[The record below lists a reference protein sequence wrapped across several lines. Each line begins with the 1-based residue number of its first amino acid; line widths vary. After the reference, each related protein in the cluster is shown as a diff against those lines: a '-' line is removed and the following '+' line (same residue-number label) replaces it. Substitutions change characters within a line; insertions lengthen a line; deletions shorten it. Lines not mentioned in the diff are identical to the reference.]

1 MPIQLTDQQRN
12 ELVSKGLNPDDYEA
26 YSPEEYQQA
35 YPQLPSSSVGG
46 TFLRSAA
53 NAAPGVAGA
62 MAGAAGWR
70 ALAPKILGAGL
81 KTAKLTSPVGIASVV
96 AEPVVAMGA
105 GYLGQKSVEGLFGQP
120 SSWVYDGDMTER
132 IRQARLQQEAD
143 MKLHKPTYVAG
154 ALASQLPFGAPGLN
168 RDLASGLGKL
178 TGISSKVGSKANPL
192 SQVEQFA
199 LARGAVNPAA
209 AAGVGLGL
217 PAIEGQSPD
226 WGELIPSVA
235 LAAVQQRG
243 WRGEAEPPRV
253 ASREKAFK
261 YKAPPKNTI
270 KPIEDNAPEMTIP
283 LKDGIRQ
290 LTPEEPSIDYNAIV
304 EEQNAQAEKLAAIE
318 QQIKAGKTI
327 GDTLNFQEPPIEGG
341 FRSFES
347 AQNRLEHNAAYDE
360 IAKARQSQFN
370 RASRRIIDAN
380 TGRVKAGWQ
389 HPRNSVGDTRQLDID
404 TAYEHQTT
412 APHELSHG
420 QLEDM
425 RRFGSPRDRAYAEEM
440 LKVYSGD
447 EEALVQRA
455 AEEMNKRDVNAGPG
469 NIKSAGESPR
479 WDNFKRTW
487 RMRFGHGTSEDYAI
501 GLSDRLANE
510 PSYNELYR
518 GQGHSAAGVGAGQ
531 EPIETSP
538 YDMVEKPYAV
548 GEKTF
553 KWHNDAVEAAG
564 GDELAVRYSDE
575 AINKYKE
582 YAKKRE
588 AEGNPINYESLQ
600 KYDPVFR
607 LPKKKFS
614 QTETTPTKNTAPKV
628 STEKSPSAW
637 DDPSKPEFDE
647 LTLKRFAEFKR
658 AAEIQRS
665 KSNIGQKYKGPSNT
679 QEQSAK
685 IAAIDAKYQQQLNE
699 HGYEEIRNRQL
710 GTMTKAP
717 RGSGEEPTFDTT
729 NSESPGILRE
739 VDTDVQRAGEQP
751 LVTAQKQRDL
761 KITIANE
768 KNEYLKKI
776 LQRKYDENAA
786 WLDNKLRQLKIERD
800 MEISRVKDF
809 VDPSTLANK
818 PPTEPSKKPVIAP
831 FEQEQYRSNKVVQK
845 RLPIPEASEVGGIDV
860 GEPWQWTPANAALSK
875 TPKRNVELVDEPR
888 HGKYK
893 ASPLFA
899 EQDAIGANET
909 AVANQQ
915 LIKERKLQAKREAQ
929 FERDRTKTIEV
940 KNEETG
946 EIEKIQG
953 TGQQL
958 AAHQTF
964 QSKQSK
970 LRKLP
975 TETNEDWARRL
986 FDMRARDLAEPPAK
1000 SSEAISTGD
1009 VAEALGISNSTL
1021 SDYFKKNAW
1030 KPGQQELPKVVT
1042 KAFKKAGEVL
1052 TEQPGKDI
1060 ISNLTKEEQTFLT
1073 ETAKRK
1079 SGAIKSDYSIDV
1091 SPGEIEGFIKED
1103 IATNGLKTNTS
1114 LEENIRRVASK
1125 FESQIRE
1132 TLRPAE
1138 ERSSKYNTVELE
1150 HKTDE
1155 GQTVNVL
1162 DSAENATKPIAGQSE
1177 RISDSAAPAE
1187 WLEHFD
1193 EAIETDHDLV
1203 KDTGLYDW
1211 MKRINEINPEHKVT
1225 VGEIG
1230 EFLDNVADPKVIEEY
1245 GLNNIKGRVKQ
1256 LMIDAVNLRNLK
1268 YESGSGQEPVEDR
1281 SPWEP
1286 AKVNLSNKS
1295 ARYKNTT
1302 DMAPAQENPL
1312 TLGPVE
1318 RLLGSFTNTLRSN
1331 YGRSGEVLA
1340 NAMDHMLHLSRKYS
1354 SSHYNHFQ
1362 EALSGLHRKERDQLY
1377 KVFIAEDRAETSY
1390 RDTLPAKLQPVYD
1403 AIRSEYKAMGQEAI
1417 DAGQPIQTPSGTTR
1431 ERELKEFSFPN
1442 MTRPDVIDTII
1453 GRPDSS
1459 AAKALKEDFINH
1471 QVKMLQARQNM
1482 SEAGAQK
1489 TAEERFN
1496 NYRDALR
1503 NVNSVN
1509 DSAIFSGNRLSEGVG
1524 LPDSWI
1530 DPDISN
1536 ALKRYTTRFGNDR
1549 AHFDAIEKNPMAMKV
1564 LGRNKDYYG
1573 RDVQHT
1579 EESNAIET
1587 IGGDDIKFAEQVL
1600 QGKMNQAS
1608 PSIDAIS
1615 NVVNTLLTPGF
1626 TTGVWDVLT
1635 TVGKQLGSTSP
1646 MNIPKLIGSYVK
1658 AVGDTAKY
1666 LTTGKAEGYTKN
1678 ALDTG
1683 YAKINRTI
1691 FEGLNEAQTRMG
1703 DRLNKVSNFIRYWN
1717 GRQASELL
1725 SHSLSQAGGEVQ
1737 GLVMQTSAL
1746 AGDKNAQSF
1755 MKKLFPEGWEKADLK
1770 EIGSRIGQLT
1780 QGRYDVTELPRWVF
1794 DSNLAPFAKLSR
1806 WNIGQGNNFV
1816 KYLLDPIKQNPS
1828 SVENWSRL
1836 LTAVLG
1842 AGLAGTAIEKLKEEL
1857 NNRKSQLPTY
1867 DELGIAQENKYRA
1880 TLYKLAVTADMA
1892 GTFGSF
1898 GSLAAMASSKL
1909 AGRAAF
1915 GGFGFPMVDTAGKFS
1930 EETANMVGALLDDPS
1945 MENLASVMQH
1955 YVPTVASAFVGGS
1968 AAISG
1973 AYSRIN
1979 PESRTALDK
1988 KIGDEFR
1995 DMTNYEMLQKG
2006 NVKYGQTPTATD
2018 YSKTAIRNF
2027 KRDRTINQDDIDS
2040 AAQNIANRSK
2050 TAEDL
2055 MNNLDSATRIPDRSV
2070 PSMDNPMEFMRYVR
2084 YIRDTQGEENAR
2096 DLVKGYV
2103 QRQGLNEVKKA
2114 MLMQSLFKRASLRP

>member
-1 MPIQLTDQQRN
+1 M
-12 ELVSKGLNPDDYEA
+12 Y
-26 YSPEEYQQA
+26 
-35 YPQLPSSSVGG
+35 
-46 TFLRSAA
+46 
-53 NAAPGVAGA
+53 
-62 MAGAAGWR
+62 
-70 ALAPKILGAGL
+70 
-81 KTAKLTSPVGIASVV
+81 
-96 AEPVVAMGA
+96 
-105 GYLGQKSVEGLFGQP
+105 
-120 SSWVYDGDMTER
+120 
-132 IRQARLQQEAD
+132 
-143 MKLHKPTYVAG
+143 
-154 ALASQLPFGAPGLN
+154 
-168 RDLASGLGKL
+168 RD
-178 TGISSKVGSKANPL
+178 
-192 SQVEQFA
+192 
-199 LARGAVNPAA
+199 
-209 AAGVGLGL
+209 
-217 PAIEGQSPD
+217 
-226 WGELIPSVA
+226 
-235 LAAVQQRG
+235 
-243 WRGEAEPPRV
+243 
-253 ASREKAFK
+253 
-261 YKAPPKNTI
+261 
-270 KPIEDNAPEMTIP
+270 
-283 LKDGIRQ
+283 
-290 LTPEEPSIDYNAIV
+290 
-304 EEQNAQAEKLAAIE
+304 
-318 QQIKAGKTI
+318 
-327 GDTLNFQEPPIEGG
+327 
-341 FRSFES
+341 
-347 AQNRLEHNAAYDE
+347 
-360 IAKARQSQFN
+360 
-370 RASRRIIDAN
+370 
-380 TGRVKAGWQ
+380 
-389 HPRNSVGDTRQLDID
+389 
-404 TAYEHQTT
+404 
-412 APHELSHG
+412 
-420 QLEDM
+420 
-425 RRFGSPRDRAYAEEM
+425 
-440 LKVYSGD
+440 
-447 EEALVQRA
+447 
-455 AEEMNKRDVNAGPG
+455 
-469 NIKSAGESPR
+469 
-479 WDNFKRTW
+479 
-487 RMRFGHGTSEDYAI
+487 
-501 GLSDRLANE
+501 
-510 PSYNELYR
+510 
-518 GQGHSAAGVGAGQ
+518 QGHSAAGVGAGQEPKRYSNKARETVNDTFNEKFASAKDGLDEMWNKTISRWSEEFPSLKSTLGGYTQQLLKERPTAFSYKPFEYNGKTYSNTTSGLRELKAAIGLDPNYPHSNEELANSGVTYSKEALDGYAAAKDSVIKLLNNTVPKHTVSELLPFIEARQNIDNSSDPYFPKGHGQ

-614 QTETTPTKNTAPKV
+614 QTKITPVKNTAPKV
-628 STEKSPSAW
+628 STEKAPSAW
-637 DDPSKPEFDE
+637 DDPSKSEFDE
-647 LTLKRFAEFKR
+647 LTLKRFAKFKR
-658 AAEIQRS
+658 AAEIQRP
-665 KSNIGQKYKGPSNT
+665 KSNAGQKYKDPSNT
-679 QEQSAK
+679 QEQFAK
-685 IAAIDAKYQQQLNE
+685 IAAIDAKYRQRLNE
-699 HGYEEIRNRQL
+699 HGYE
-710 GTMTKAP
+710 
-717 RGSGEEPTFDTT
+717 D
-729 NSESPGILRE
+729 SESLGIHRE
-739 VDTDVQRAGEQP
+739 IDTDVQRAGEQP

-761 KITIANE
+761 KTTIANE

-800 MEISRVKDF
+800 IEISRVKDF
-809 VDPSTLANK
+809 IDPSTLANK
-818 PPTEPSKKPVIAP
+818 PPTEPGKKPTMAP

-845 RLPIPEASEVGGIDV
+845 SLPIPEVSEVGGVEV
-860 GEPWQWTPANAALSK
+860 GEPWQWTPTNEALSQ
-875 TPKRNVELVDEPR
+875 TPKRNIEMVDNPK
-888 HGKYK
+888 HGKYN
-893 ASPLFA
+893 PTPEFA
-899 EQDAIGANET
+899 EQDMLSASET
-909 AVANQQ
+909 DKAKQQ
-915 LIKERKLQAKREAQ
+915 LLTQRKLQAKREAQ
-929 FERDRTKTIEV
+929 FKRDTTKTIEV

-946 EIEKIQG
+946 EMEKIQG

-986 FDMRARDLAEPPAK
+986 FDMRARDLADPPAK

-1009 VAEALGISNSTL
+1009 VAEALGIPVRTL
-1021 SDYFKKNAW
+1021 SDHFKKKAW
-1030 KPGQQELPKVVT
+1030 KPGQQKLPKLVA
-1042 KAFKKAGEVL
+1042 KAFKKTGEVL

-1060 ISNLTKEEQTFLT
+1060 INNLTKEDQQFLT

-1079 SGAIKSDYSIDV
+1079 SAAIKSDYSINV
-1091 SPGEIEGFIKED
+1091 SPGEVEGFIKED
-1103 IATNGLKTNTS
+1103 IASNGLKPNTS
-1114 LEENIRRVASK
+1114 IEENIRRVASK

-1132 TLRPAE
+1132 TLRPKE
-1138 ERSSKYNTVELE
+1138 QRSSKYNTVELE

-1162 DSAENATKPIAGQSE
+1162 DTAEHATQPIAGQAE
-1177 RISDSAAPAE
+1177 RISDSAPPAE
-1187 WLEHFD
+1187 WIERFD
-1193 EAIETDHDLV
+1193 AALETDHDLV

-1211 MKRINEINPEHKVT
+1211 MKQINEVNPEHKVT

-1230 EFLDNVADPKVIEEY
+1230 DFLDNVADPKVIEEY

-1268 YESGSGQEPVEDR
+1268 YESGSGQDPIEDR

-1302 DMAPAQENPL
+1302 DMAPAQDNPL
-1312 TLGPVE
+1312 TLGPAE

-1340 NAMDHMLHLSRKYS
+1340 NAMDHFLHLSRKYS

-1362 EALSGLHRKERDQLY
+1362 EALSGLHGRERDQLY

-1417 DAGQPIQTPSGTTR
+1417 DAGQPVKTPSGNTR
-1431 ERELKEFSFPN
+1431 DRELKEFSFPN
-1442 MTRPDVIDTII
+1442 MIRPDVIDTII

-1471 QVKMLQARQNM
+1471 QIKMLQARQNM
-1482 SEAGAQK
+1482 TEDGARK
-1489 TAEERFN
+1489 VGEERFN

-1509 DSAIFSGNRLSEGVG
+1509 DSAIFSGNRLTEGVG

-1530 DPDISN
+1530 EPDLSN

-1600 QGKMNQAS
+1600 QGKMNQSS
-1608 PSIDAIS
+1608 PGVDAIS

-1635 TVGKQLGSTSP
+1635 TVGKQVGSTSP
-1646 MNIPKLIGSYVK
+1646 LNVPKLIGSYVK
-1658 AVGDTAKY
+1658 AIGDTAKY

-1691 FEGLNEAQTRMG
+1691 FEGLNESQTRMG

-1746 AGDKNAQSF
+1746 AGDKNAQAF

-1979 PESRTALDK
+1979 PESRTALNK

-2006 NVKYGQTPTATD
+2006 NVKYGQTPAATD

-2027 KRDRTINQDDIDS
+2027 KRDRTIDQDDIDS
-2040 AAQNIANRSK
+2040 AAQNIADRSK

-2055 MNNLDSATRIPDRSV
+2055 MNNLDSATRISDRSM
-2070 PSMDNPMEFMRYVR
+2070 PSMDNPLEFMRYVR